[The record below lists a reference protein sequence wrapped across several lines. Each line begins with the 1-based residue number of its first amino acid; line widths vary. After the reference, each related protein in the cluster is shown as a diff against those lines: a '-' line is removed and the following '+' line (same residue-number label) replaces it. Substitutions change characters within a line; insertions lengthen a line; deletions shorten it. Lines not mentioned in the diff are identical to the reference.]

1 MGIRFSCHL
10 CNHPLHVKDYQASK
24 RGKCPKCQG
33 SFRVPPKDADFS
45 LAIDESANSIQP
57 ANLGKPLAP
66 SDSKIVAPTAKPKAA
81 AEPKPQVQPRT
92 KNPPASIPKPAP
104 EANGHPSMPP
114 SLLPLIDS
122 RWYVRPPSGGQYGPA
137 TTQMLMDW
145 IAEKRVTADALLW
158 REGLDSWLSARE
170 LVPESFGGSSAL
182 GIDDPPPPAVAK
194 PTSPTTKTH
203 AAKTPTAKTPTT
215 KTPASIAP
223 TVPAAGPSNGPA
235 NPVAV
240 DPVQP
245 AVPLAKNQ
253 AAIAAKK
260 KKQVKRQ
267 WMILGFL
274 ATMALCLA
282 SALIF
287 ILTRGP

>member
-33 SFRVPPKDADFS
+33 AFRVPPKDADFS
-45 LAIDESANSIQP
+45 LAIDESASSIQP

-66 SDSKIVAPTAKPKAA
+66 SDSKIVAATAKPKAA
-81 AEPKPQVQPRT
+81 TEPKPQVQARA
-92 KNPPASIPKPAP
+92 KNPPASTPKPAP

-194 PTSPTTKTH
+194 PTSPTTKT
-203 AAKTPTAKTPTT
+203 PTT
-215 KTPASIAP
+215 KTPTASIAP
-223 TVPAAGPSNGPA
+223 TVPANGPA
-235 NPVAV
+235 TGPASRVAS

-260 KKQVKRQ
+260 KQQVKRQ

-287 ILTRGP
+287 ILTRGL

>member
-33 SFRVPPKDADFS
+33 AFRVPPKDADFS
-45 LAIDESANSIQP
+45 LAIDESASSIQP

-66 SDSKIVAPTAKPKAA
+66 SDSKIVAATAKPKAA
-81 AEPKPQVQPRT
+81 TEPKPQVQART
-92 KNPPASIPKPAP
+92 KNPLASTPKPAP

-194 PTSPTTKTH
+194 PTSPTTKT
-203 AAKTPTAKTPTT
+203 PTT
-215 KTPASIAP
+215 KTPTASIAP
-223 TVPAAGPSNGPA
+223 TVPANGPA
-235 NPVAV
+235 TGPASRVAS

-287 ILTRGP
+287 ILTRGL

>member
-33 SFRVPPKDADFS
+33 AFRVPPKDADFS
-45 LAIDESANSIQP
+45 LAIDESASSIQP

-66 SDSKIVAPTAKPKAA
+66 SDSKIVAATAKPKAA
-81 AEPKPQVQPRT
+81 TEPKPQVQARA
-92 KNPPASIPKPAP
+92 KNPPASTPKPAP

-194 PTSPTTKTH
+194 PTSPTTKT
-203 AAKTPTAKTPTT
+203 PTAKTPTT

-223 TVPAAGPSNGPA
+223 TVPANGTANGTATGPA
-235 NPVAV
+235 SRVAS

-287 ILTRGP
+287 ILTRGL

>member
-33 SFRVPPKDADFS
+33 AFRVPPKDADFS
-45 LAIDESANSIQP
+45 LAIDESASSIKP
-57 ANLGKPLAP
+57 TNLGKPLSP
-66 SDSKIVAPTAKPKAA
+66 SDSQIAPPTAKPEAA
-81 AEPKPQVQPRT
+81 VEPKSQVQAKA
-92 KNPPASIPKPAP
+92 KNPPASLPKPAP

-137 TTQMLMDW
+137 TTQMLLDW

-170 LVPESFGGSSAL
+170 LVPESFGGSSAMAL
-182 GIDDPPPPAVAK
+182 SDPPPAPVAK
-194 PTSPTTKTH
+194 PTPPTKKTSDNI
-203 AAKTPTAKTPTT
+203 ATNG
-215 KTPASIAP
+215 PANAP
-223 TVPAAGPSNGPA
+223 ANAPA
-235 NPVAV
+235 NPVAS

-267 WMILGFL
+267 WMVLGFL

-282 SALIF
+282 SALIV
-287 ILTRGP
+287 ILTRGL

>member
-33 SFRVPPKDADFS
+33 AFRVPPKDADFS
-45 LAIDESANSIQP
+45 LAIDESASSIQP

-66 SDSKIVAPTAKPKAA
+66 SDSKIVAATAKPKAA
-81 AEPKPQVQPRT
+81 TEPKPQVQARA
-92 KNPPASIPKPAP
+92 KNPPASTPKPAP

-194 PTSPTTKTH
+194 PTSPTTKT
-203 AAKTPTAKTPTT
+203 PTT
-215 KTPASIAP
+215 KTPTASIAP
-223 TVPAAGPSNGPA
+223 TVPANGPA
-235 NPVAV
+235 TGPASRVAS

-287 ILTRGP
+287 ILTRGL

>member
-33 SFRVPPKDADFS
+33 AFRVPPKDADFS
-45 LAIDESANSIQP
+45 LAIDESASSIKP
-57 ANLGKPLAP
+57 TNLGKPLSP
-66 SDSKIVAPTAKPKAA
+66 SDSQIAPPTAKPKAA
-81 AEPKPQVQPRT
+81 VEPKSQVQAKA
-92 KNPPASIPKPAP
+92 KNPPASLPKPAP

-137 TTQMLMDW
+137 TTQMLLDW

-170 LVPESFGGSSAL
+170 LVPESFGGSSAMAL
-182 GIDDPPPPAVAK
+182 SDPPPAPVAK
-194 PTSPTTKTH
+194 PTPPTKKTSDNI
-203 AAKTPTAKTPTT
+203 ATNG
-215 KTPASIAP
+215 PANA
-223 TVPAAGPSNGPA
+223 PA
-235 NPVAV
+235 NPVAS

-267 WMILGFL
+267 WMVLGFL

-282 SALIF
+282 SALIV
-287 ILTRGP
+287 ILTRGL

>member
-33 SFRVPPKDADFS
+33 AFRVPPKDADFS
-45 LAIDESANSIQP
+45 LAIDESASSIQP

-66 SDSKIVAPTAKPKAA
+66 SDSKIVAATAKPKAA
-81 AEPKPQVQPRT
+81 TEPKPQVQARA
-92 KNPPASIPKPAP
+92 KNPPASTPKPAP

-194 PTSPTTKTH
+194 PTSPTTKT
-203 AAKTPTAKTPTT
+203 PTAKTPT
-215 KTPASIAP
+215 ASIAP
-223 TVPAAGPSNGPA
+223 TVPANGPA
-235 NPVAV
+235 TGPASRVAS

-287 ILTRGP
+287 ILTRGL

>member
-1 MGIRFSCHL
+1 
-10 CNHPLHVKDYQASK
+10 
-24 RGKCPKCQG
+24 
-33 SFRVPPKDADFS
+33 
-45 LAIDESANSIQP
+45 
-57 ANLGKPLAP
+57 
-66 SDSKIVAPTAKPKAA
+66 
-81 AEPKPQVQPRT
+81 
-92 KNPPASIPKPAP
+92 
-104 EANGHPSMPP
+104 
-114 SLLPLIDS
+114 
-122 RWYVRPPSGGQYGPA
+122 
-137 TTQMLMDW
+137 MLMDW

-287 ILTRGP
+287 ILTRGL

>member
-33 SFRVPPKDADFS
+33 AFRVPPKDADFS
-45 LAIDESANSIQP
+45 LAIDESASSIQP

-66 SDSKIVAPTAKPKAA
+66 SDSKIVAATAKPKAA
-81 AEPKPQVQPRT
+81 TEPKPQVQARA
-92 KNPPASIPKPAP
+92 KNPPASTPKPAP

-137 TTQMLMDW
+137 TTPMLMDW

-194 PTSPTTKTH
+194 PTSPTTKT
-203 AAKTPTAKTPTT
+203 PTAKTPT
-215 KTPASIAP
+215 ASIAP
-223 TVPAAGPSNGPA
+223 TVPANGPA
-235 NPVAV
+235 NGTANGPASRVAS

-287 ILTRGP
+287 ILTRGL

>member
-33 SFRVPPKDADFS
+33 AFRVPPKDADFS
-45 LAIDESANSIQP
+45 LALDESASSIQP

-66 SDSKIVAPTAKPKAA
+66 SDSKIVAATAKPKAA
-81 AEPKPQVQPRT
+81 TEPKPQVQARA
-92 KNPPASIPKPAP
+92 KNPPASTPKPAP

-137 TTQMLMDW
+137 TTQMLLDW

-182 GIDDPPPPAVAK
+182 GIDDPSPPAVAK
-194 PTSPTTKTH
+194 PTSPTTKT
-203 AAKTPTAKTPTT
+203 PT
-215 KTPASIAP
+215 ASIAP
-223 TVPAAGPSNGPA
+223 TVPANGPA
-235 NPVAV
+235 TGPASRVAS

-287 ILTRGP
+287 ILTRGL

>member
-1 MGIRFSCHL
+1 
-10 CNHPLHVKDYQASK
+10 
-24 RGKCPKCQG
+24 
-33 SFRVPPKDADFS
+33 
-45 LAIDESANSIQP
+45 
-57 ANLGKPLAP
+57 
-66 SDSKIVAPTAKPKAA
+66 
-81 AEPKPQVQPRT
+81 
-92 KNPPASIPKPAP
+92 
-104 EANGHPSMPP
+104 
-114 SLLPLIDS
+114 
-122 RWYVRPPSGGQYGPA
+122 
-137 TTQMLMDW
+137 MLMDW

-194 PTSPTTKTH
+194 PTSPTTKT
-203 AAKTPTAKTPTT
+203 PTAKTPT
-215 KTPASIAP
+215 ASIAP
-223 TVPAAGPSNGPA
+223 TVPANGPA
-235 NPVAV
+235 TGTANGPASRVAS

-287 ILTRGP
+287 ILTRGL

>member
-33 SFRVPPKDADFS
+33 AFRVPPKDADFS
-45 LAIDESANSIQP
+45 LAIDESASSIQP

-66 SDSKIVAPTAKPKAA
+66 SDSKIVAPTAKPKSAT
-81 AEPKPQVQPRT
+81 EPKPQVQART

-194 PTSPTTKTH
+194 PTSPTTKT
-203 AAKTPTAKTPTT
+203 PTT
-215 KTPASIAP
+215 KTPTASIAP
-223 TVPAAGPSNGPA
+223 TAPANGPA
-235 NPVAV
+235 TGPASRVAS

>member
-33 SFRVPPKDADFS
+33 AFRVPPKDADFS

-81 AEPKPQVQPRT
+81 TEPKPEVQART
-92 KNPPASIPKPAP
+92 KNPPTSSPKPAP
-104 EANGHPSMPP
+104 EANVHPSMPP

-170 LVPESFGGSSAL
+170 LVPESFGGSSVL
-182 GIDDPPPPAVAK
+182 GIDNPPPPAVAK
-194 PTSPTTKTH
+194 PINPT
-203 AAKTPTAKTPTT
+203 AKTPTAKTP
-215 KTPASIAP
+215 ASIAP
-223 TVPAAGPSNGPA
+223 TGPANGPA
-235 NPVAV
+235 NGPASRVAS

-245 AVPLAKNQ
+245 AVLLANNQ

-287 ILTRGP
+287 ILTRGL

>member
-33 SFRVPPKDADFS
+33 AFRVPPKDADFS
-45 LAIDESANSIQP
+45 LAIDESASSIQP

-66 SDSKIVAPTAKPKAA
+66 SDSKIVAATAKPKSAT
-81 AEPKPQVQPRT
+81 EPKPQVQARA
-92 KNPPASIPKPAP
+92 KNPPASTPKPAP

-194 PTSPTTKTH
+194 PTSPTTKT
-203 AAKTPTAKTPTT
+203 PTAKTPT
-215 KTPASIAP
+215 ASIAP
-223 TVPAAGPSNGPA
+223 TVPANGPA
-235 NPVAV
+235 TGPASRVAS

-287 ILTRGP
+287 ILTRGL

>member
-33 SFRVPPKDADFS
+33 AFRVPPKDADFS
-45 LAIDESANSIQP
+45 LAIDESASSIQP
-57 ANLGKPLAP
+57 TNLGKPLAP
-66 SDSKIVAPTAKPKAA
+66 SDSKIAPPTAKTKAA

-194 PTSPTTKTH
+194 PTSPTTKT
-203 AAKTPTAKTPTT
+203 PTAKTPT
-215 KTPASIAP
+215 ASIAP
-223 TVPAAGPSNGPA
+223 TVPANGPA
-235 NPVAV
+235 TGPASRVAS

-287 ILTRGP
+287 ILTRGL

>member
-33 SFRVPPKDADFS
+33 AFRVPPKDADFS
-45 LAIDESANSIQP
+45 LAIDESASSIQP

-66 SDSKIVAPTAKPKAA
+66 SDSKIVAATAKPKAA
-81 AEPKPQVQPRT
+81 TEPKPQVQARA

-194 PTSPTTKTH
+194 PTSPTTKT
-203 AAKTPTAKTPTT
+203 PTAKTPT
-215 KTPASIAP
+215 ASIAP
-223 TVPAAGPSNGPA
+223 TVPANGPA
-235 NPVAV
+235 SRVAS

-287 ILTRGP
+287 ILTRGL

>member
-33 SFRVPPKDADFS
+33 AFRVPPKDADFS

-66 SDSKIVAPTAKPKAA
+66 SDSKIVAATAKPKAA
-81 AEPKPQVQPRT
+81 TEPKPQVQARA
-92 KNPPASIPKPAP
+92 KNPPASTPKPAP

-194 PTSPTTKTH
+194 PTSPTTKT
-203 AAKTPTAKTPTT
+203 PTAKTPT
-215 KTPASIAP
+215 ASIAP
-223 TVPAAGPSNGPA
+223 TVPANGPA
-235 NPVAV
+235 TGTANGPASRVAS

-287 ILTRGP
+287 ILTRGL

>member
-33 SFRVPPKDADFS
+33 AFRVPPKDADFS
-45 LAIDESANSIQP
+45 LALDESASSIQP

-66 SDSKIVAPTAKPKAA
+66 SDSKIVAATAKPKAA
-81 AEPKPQVQPRT
+81 TEPKPQVQARA
-92 KNPPASIPKPAP
+92 KNPPASTPKPAP

-194 PTSPTTKTH
+194 PTSPTTKT
-203 AAKTPTAKTPTT
+203 PTT
-215 KTPASIAP
+215 KTPTASIAP
-223 TVPAAGPSNGPA
+223 TVPANGPA
-235 NPVAV
+235 TGPASRVAS

-287 ILTRGP
+287 ILTRGL

>member
-33 SFRVPPKDADFS
+33 AFRVPPKDADFS
-45 LAIDESANSIQP
+45 LAIDESASSIKP
-57 ANLGKPLAP
+57 TNLGKPLSP
-66 SDSKIVAPTAKPKAA
+66 SDSQIAPPTAKPKAH
-81 AEPKPQVQPRT
+81 AEPKSQVQAKT
-92 KNPPASIPKPAP
+92 KSPPASTLKPAP
-104 EANGHPSMPP
+104 EANDHPSMPP

-137 TTQMLMDW
+137 TTQMLLDW

-170 LVPESFGGSSAL
+170 LVPESFGGSSAMA
-182 GIDDPPPPAVAK
+182 ISDPPPPAVAK
-194 PTSPTTKTH
+194 PATPTK
-203 AAKTPTAKTPTT
+203 KTPTAKTPANIATNG
-215 KTPASIAP
+215 PANAP
-223 TVPAAGPSNGPA
+223 ANGPA
-235 NPVAV
+235 NPVASH
-240 DPVQP
+240 PVQP

-267 WMILGFL
+267 WMVLGFL

-282 SALIF
+282 SALIV
-287 ILTRGP
+287 ILTRGL

>member
-33 SFRVPPKDADFS
+33 AFRVPPKDADFS
-45 LAIDESANSIQP
+45 LAIDESASSIQP
-57 ANLGKPLAP
+57 TNLGKPLSP
-66 SDSKIVAPTAKPKAA
+66 SDSQIVAATAKPKAA
-81 AEPKPQVQPRT
+81 TEPKPQVQART

-194 PTSPTTKTH
+194 PTSPTTKT
-203 AAKTPTAKTPTT
+203 PTAKTPT
-215 KTPASIAP
+215 ASIAP
-223 TVPAAGPSNGPA
+223 TVPANGPA
-235 NPVAV
+235 TGPASRVAS

-287 ILTRGP
+287 ILTRGL

>member
-1 MGIRFSCHL
+1 
-10 CNHPLHVKDYQASK
+10 
-24 RGKCPKCQG
+24 
-33 SFRVPPKDADFS
+33 
-45 LAIDESANSIQP
+45 
-57 ANLGKPLAP
+57 
-66 SDSKIVAPTAKPKAA
+66 
-81 AEPKPQVQPRT
+81 
-92 KNPPASIPKPAP
+92 
-104 EANGHPSMPP
+104 
-114 SLLPLIDS
+114 
-122 RWYVRPPSGGQYGPA
+122 
-137 TTQMLMDW
+137 MLMDW

-182 GIDDPPPPAVAK
+182 GIDNPPPPAVAK
-194 PTSPTTKTH
+194 PTSPTAKSP
-203 AAKTPTAKTPTT
+203 AAKTHTAKTP
-215 KTPASIAP
+215 ANIAP

-235 NPVAV
+235 NPVAS

-260 KKQVKRQ
+260 KKQIKRQ

>member
-33 SFRVPPKDADFS
+33 AFRVPPKDADFS
-45 LAIDESANSIQP
+45 LAIDESASSIQP

-66 SDSKIVAPTAKPKAA
+66 SDSKIVAATAKTKAA
-81 AEPKPQVQPRT
+81 AEPKPQVQART

-194 PTSPTTKTH
+194 PTSPTTKT
-203 AAKTPTAKTPTT
+203 PTAKTPT
-215 KTPASIAP
+215 ASIAP
-223 TVPAAGPSNGPA
+223 TVPANGPA
-235 NPVAV
+235 TGPASRVAS

-287 ILTRGP
+287 ILTRGL

>member
-33 SFRVPPKDADFS
+33 AFRVPPKDADFS

-66 SDSKIVAPTAKPKAA
+66 SDSKIVAPTAKPKSAT
-81 AEPKPQVQPRT
+81 EPKPQVQART
-92 KNPPASIPKPAP
+92 KNPPASSPKPAP

-170 LVPESFGGSSAL
+170 LVPESFGGSSVL

-194 PTSPTTKTH
+194 PTSPTTKT
-203 AAKTPTAKTPTT
+203 PTA

-223 TVPAAGPSNGPA
+223 TVPANGTATGTATGPA
-235 NPVAV
+235 SRVAS

-245 AVPLAKNQ
+245 AVPLANNQ

-287 ILTRGP
+287 ILTRGL

>member
-194 PTSPTTKTH
+194 PTSPTTKT
-203 AAKTPTAKTPTT
+203 PTAKTPT
-215 KTPASIAP
+215 ASIAP
-223 TVPAAGPSNGPA
+223 TVPANGTATGPA
-235 NPVAV
+235 SRVAS

-287 ILTRGP
+287 ILTRGL

>member
-33 SFRVPPKDADFS
+33 AFRVPPKDADFS
-45 LAIDESANSIQP
+45 LAIDESASSIQP

-66 SDSKIVAPTAKPKAA
+66 SDSKIVAATAKPKAA
-81 AEPKPQVQPRT
+81 TEPKPQVQARA
-92 KNPPASIPKPAP
+92 KNPPASTPKPAP

-194 PTSPTTKTH
+194 PTSPTTKT
-203 AAKTPTAKTPTT
+203 PTAKTPT
-215 KTPASIAP
+215 ASIAP
-223 TVPAAGPSNGPA
+223 TVPANGTANGTATGPA
-235 NPVAV
+235 SRVAS

-287 ILTRGP
+287 ILTRGL

>member
-33 SFRVPPKDADFS
+33 AFRVPPKDADFS
-45 LAIDESANSIQP
+45 LAIDESASSIKP
-57 ANLGKPLAP
+57 TNLGKPLSP
-66 SDSKIVAPTAKPKAA
+66 SDSQIAPPTAKPKAH
-81 AEPKPQVQPRT
+81 AEPKSQVQAKT
-92 KNPPASIPKPAP
+92 KSPPASTLKLAP
-104 EANGHPSMPP
+104 EANDHPSMPP

-137 TTQMLMDW
+137 TTQMLLDW

-170 LVPESFGGSSAL
+170 LVPESFGGSSAMA
-182 GIDDPPPPAVAK
+182 ISDPPPPAVAK
-194 PTSPTTKTH
+194 PINPTP
-203 AAKTPTAKTPTT
+203 KTPTAKTP
-215 KTPASIAP
+215 ANIAP
-223 TVPAAGPSNGPA
+223 NGPA
-235 NPVAV
+235 NPVAS

-267 WMILGFL
+267 WMVLGFL

-282 SALIF
+282 SALIV
-287 ILTRGP
+287 ILTRGL

>member
-33 SFRVPPKDADFS
+33 AFRVPPKDADFS

-66 SDSKIVAPTAKPKAA
+66 SDSKIVAATAKPKAA
-81 AEPKPQVQPRT
+81 TEPKPQVQARA
-92 KNPPASIPKPAP
+92 KNPPASTPKPAP

-194 PTSPTTKTH
+194 PTSPTTKT
-203 AAKTPTAKTPTT
+203 PTAKTPT
-215 KTPASIAP
+215 ASIAP
-223 TVPAAGPSNGPA
+223 TVPANGPA
-235 NPVAV
+235 TGPASRVAS

-287 ILTRGP
+287 ILTRGL

>member
-33 SFRVPPKDADFS
+33 AFRVPPKDADFS
-45 LAIDESANSIQP
+45 LAIDESASSIQP

-66 SDSKIVAPTAKPKAA
+66 SDSKIVAA
-81 AEPKPQVQPRT
+81 
-92 KNPPASIPKPAP
+92 
-104 EANGHPSMPP
+104 
-114 SLLPLIDS
+114 
-122 RWYVRPPSGGQYGPA
+122 PPSGGQYGPA

-194 PTSPTTKTH
+194 PTSPTTKT
-203 AAKTPTAKTPTT
+203 PTAKTPT
-215 KTPASIAP
+215 ASIAP
-223 TVPAAGPSNGPA
+223 TVPANGPA
-235 NPVAV
+235 TGPASRVAS

-287 ILTRGP
+287 ILTRGL

>member
-33 SFRVPPKDADFS
+33 AFRVPPKDADFS

-66 SDSKIVAPTAKPKAA
+66 SDSKIVAPTAKPKSAT
-81 AEPKPQVQPRT
+81 EPKPQVQART

-170 LVPESFGGSSAL
+170 LVPESFGGSSAP
-182 GIDDPPPPAVAK
+182 GIDDPPHLRSLSPQARRQKPPRQK
-194 PTSPTTKTH
+194 PPRQKPPRRKHPRRKPRQVSHRPCL
-203 AAKTPTAKTPTT
+203 
-215 KTPASIAP
+215 
-223 TVPAAGPSNGPA
+223 
-235 NPVAV
+235 
-240 DPVQP
+240 QP
-245 AVPLAKNQ
+245 GL
-253 AAIAAKK
+253 
-260 KKQVKRQ
+260 
-267 WMILGFL
+267 
-274 ATMALCLA
+274 
-282 SALIF
+282 
-287 ILTRGP
+287 LTGLQIQ

>member
-33 SFRVPPKDADFS
+33 AFRVPPKDADFS
-45 LAIDESANSIQP
+45 LAIDESASSIQP

-66 SDSKIVAPTAKPKAA
+66 SDSKIVAATAKPKAA
-81 AEPKPQVQPRT
+81 TEPKPQVQARA
-92 KNPPASIPKPAP
+92 KNPPASTPKPAP

-194 PTSPTTKTH
+194 PTSPTTKT
-203 AAKTPTAKTPTT
+203 PTAKTPT
-215 KTPASIAP
+215 ASIAP
-223 TVPAAGPSNGPA
+223 TVPANGPA
-235 NPVAV
+235 TGTANGPASRVAS

-287 ILTRGP
+287 ILTRGL

>member
-33 SFRVPPKDADFS
+33 AFRVPPKDADFS
-45 LAIDESANSIQP
+45 LAIDESASSIQP

-66 SDSKIVAPTAKPKAA
+66 SDSKIVAATAKPKSAS
-81 AEPKPQVQPRT
+81 EPKPQVQART

-194 PTSPTTKTH
+194 PTSPTTKT
-203 AAKTPTAKTPTT
+203 PTAKTPT
-215 KTPASIAP
+215 ASIAP
-223 TVPAAGPSNGPA
+223 TVPANGPA
-235 NPVAV
+235 TGPASRVAS

-287 ILTRGP
+287 ILTRGL

>member
-33 SFRVPPKDADFS
+33 AFRVPPKDADFS

-57 ANLGKPLAP
+57 ANLGKPLGP
-66 SDSKIVAPTAKPKAA
+66 SDSKIVAPTAKPKSA
-81 AEPKPQVQPRT
+81 AEPKPQVQART

-194 PTSPTTKTH
+194 PTSPTTKT
-203 AAKTPTAKTPTT
+203 PTAKTPT
-215 KTPASIAP
+215 ASIAP
-223 TVPAAGPSNGPA
+223 TVPANGPA
-235 NPVAV
+235 TGTANGPASRVAS

-287 ILTRGP
+287 ILTRGL

>member
-1 MGIRFSCHL
+1 
-10 CNHPLHVKDYQASK
+10 
-24 RGKCPKCQG
+24 
-33 SFRVPPKDADFS
+33 
-45 LAIDESANSIQP
+45 
-57 ANLGKPLAP
+57 
-66 SDSKIVAPTAKPKAA
+66 
-81 AEPKPQVQPRT
+81 
-92 KNPPASIPKPAP
+92 
-104 EANGHPSMPP
+104 
-114 SLLPLIDS
+114 
-122 RWYVRPPSGGQYGPA
+122 
-137 TTQMLMDW
+137 MDW

-182 GIDDPPPPAVAK
+182 GIDNPPPPAVAK
-194 PTSPTTKTH
+194 PTSPTTKSP
-203 AAKTPTAKTPTT
+203 AT

-235 NPVAV
+235 NPVAI

-260 KKQVKRQ
+260 KKQGKRQ

>member
-33 SFRVPPKDADFS
+33 AFRVPPKDADFS
-45 LAIDESANSIQP
+45 LAIDESASSIQP
-57 ANLGKPLAP
+57 TNLGKPLSP
-66 SDSKIVAPTAKPKAA
+66 SDSQIAPPTAKTKAA
-81 AEPKPQVQPRT
+81 AEPKPQVQART
-92 KNPPASIPKPAP
+92 KNPPASTPKPAP

-194 PTSPTTKTH
+194 PTSPTTKS
-203 AAKTPTAKTPTT
+203 PTAKTPTT
-215 KTPASIAP
+215 RTPASIAP
-223 TVPAAGPSNGPA
+223 TVPANGTANGTATGPA

-287 ILTRGP
+287 ILTRGL

>member
-33 SFRVPPKDADFS
+33 AFRVPPKDADFS
-45 LAIDESANSIQP
+45 LAIDESASSIQP

-66 SDSKIVAPTAKPKAA
+66 SDSKIVAATAKPKAA
-81 AEPKPQVQPRT
+81 TEPKPQVQART

-194 PTSPTTKTH
+194 PTSPTTKT
-203 AAKTPTAKTPTT
+203 PTAKTPT
-215 KTPASIAP
+215 ASIAP
-223 TVPAAGPSNGPA
+223 TVPANGTA
-235 NPVAV
+235 NGTASRVAS

-287 ILTRGP
+287 ILTRGL